1 QLRLPARG
9 EPAILIPERQNPT
22 LTKTWGSSAVWNR
35 PLRAVFFRFFR
46 PVVRFA
52 PGIGARSY
60 NRRQARVASRHSF
73 DIHTNQS
80 KDKEQTWRFATTS
93 S

>member
-1 QLRLPARG
+1 SSCCVGMGVFSITPLKNKNPALG
-9 EPAILIPERQNPT
+9 EGLSAI
-22 LTKTWGSSAVWNR
+22 WNR

-52 PGIGARSY
+52 PGLGARSY

>member
-1 QLRLPARG
+1 
-9 EPAILIPERQNPT
+9 RQQSEA
-22 LTKTWGSSAVWNR
+22 LHW
-35 PLRAVFFRFFR
+35 RAFFRFFR

-52 PGIGARSY
+52 PGLGARSY

>member
-1 QLRLPARG
+1 STTRSR
-9 EPAILIPERQNPT
+9 RTRNPDPRK
-22 LTKTWGSSAVWNR
+22 TKPHAHKNVGFVSSLNR

-52 PGIGARSY
+52 PGLGARSY

>member
-1 QLRLPARG
+1 EPPAPG
-9 EPAILIPERQNPT
+9 
-22 LTKTWGSSAVWNR
+22 G
-35 PLRAVFFRFFR
+35 FFRFFR

-52 PGIGARSY
+52 PGLGARSY

>member
-1 QLRLPARG
+1 MGVFSITPLKNKNPPTWRG
-9 EPAILIPERQNPT
+9 FVSNL
-22 LTKTWGSSAVWNR
+22 NR